1 MATISSPGIGSGL
14 DVQSIVSQLVSIERA
29 PIRQLQTQA
38 TTLQSRL
45 SLYGTIKSQIAT
57 LGDAAARL
65 SSSAS
70 WGQVSASSSN
80 AAAIGATAG
89 ANAIPGSYTIDVQQ
103 LARAQSAASQAVPTG
118 VGVGTGTISI
128 ELGSWSG
135 GTFNASGTPAV
146 SIDILPG
153 EDSLSAIASRIN
165 AAGAGVNASVL
176 RDASGERLMIQ
187 SRETGESAGFRIS
200 VADDD
205 GNDGDAAGL
214 SRLAF
219 NGSAPGGMT
228 LAQSGLNAQ
237 LSINGVAISTQ
248 SNRLTDTLPGLNL
261 QLTQTTSQ
269 PVEVTVSSDTE
280 RIRADIQAFVNA
292 YNTVNS
298 TLSNALKYDEATK
311 KGGPLQGDSTAT
323 GLQNALR
330 GMMRSITDSA
340 PFSRLVDVGIE
351 LKGGGA
357 LAIDSGKL
365 DAALADLGG
374 LQNLFSVRTGNPLT
388 QGFGLKLKAFA
399 DGVNNVGGSLSNRSE
414 ALQSA
419 IKRNNLEKERL
430 EDRVMRSESRLL
442 AQYTALDT
450 KLAGLNGLSAFV
462 NQQVTLWNRS
472 SGN

>member
-14 DVQSIVSQLVSIERA
+14 DVQSIVSQLVSLERA

-38 TTLQSRL
+38 STLQSRL
-45 SLYGTIKSQIAT
+45 SLYGTIKSQVAA

-65 SSSAS
+65 STSAS
-70 WGQVSASSSN
+70 WGQVSAASSN
-80 AAAIGATAG
+80 ASAIGVTSG
-89 ANAIPGSYTIDVQQ
+89 ANAMPGSYTIDVQQ

-118 VGVGTGTISI
+118 TGMGTGTLSI

-135 GTFNASGTPAV
+135 GTFNPSGTSTV

-187 SRETGESAGFRIS
+187 SRETGESAGFRIA

-219 NGSAPGGMT
+219 NGAAPGGMT
-228 LAQSGLNAQ
+228 LAQSALNAQ

-248 SNRLTDTLPGLNL
+248 SNRLSDTLPGLTL

-269 PVEVTVSSDTE
+269 PVEVTVSSDTA
-280 RIRADIQAFVNA
+280 RIQADIEAFVNA
-292 YNTVNS
+292 YNTVNT
-298 TLSNALKYDEATK
+298 TLSNALRYDEATK
-311 KGGPLQGDSTAT
+311 KAGALQGDATAT
-323 GLQNALR
+323 GLQNAMR
-330 GMMRSITDSA
+330 GMMRSVTDSA

-351 LKGGGA
+351 LKSGGR
-357 LAIDSGKL
+357 LSIDSGRL
-365 DAALADLGG
+365 DLAMADLGG
-374 LQNLFSVRTGNPLT
+374 LQNLFSARTGNPLT

-399 DGVNNVGGSLSNRSE
+399 DGLLNSGGALNNRSD

-419 IKRNNLEKERL
+419 ITRNNRERERL